1 MTDLP
6 GVESKLALLVCA
18 GMPLRDA
25 WKKTAYSAEGIL
37 YDEMQITIDE
47 MQRGGFTEVEA
58 YQNFAQRCNEK
69 DIRKLTS
76 MIVQNLEEGPGVL
89 AYFLREM
96 SDEAWEEKKN
106 RAVQKG
112 GVAANEL
119 LIPTILIFMGIV
131 AIVVVPIFSG
141 LGM

>member
-1 MTDLP
+1 
-6 GVESKLALLVCA
+6 
-18 GMPLRDA
+18 
-25 WKKTAYSAEGIL
+25 
-37 YDEMQITIDE
+37 
-47 MQRGGFTEVEA
+47 
-58 YQNFAQRCNEK
+58 
-69 DIRKLTS
+69 
-76 MIVQNLEEGPGVL
+76 
-89 AYFLREM
+89 M